1 MLNYEL
7 YDSIS
12 EDDRKYAVAL
22 ESAEISLD
30 RSLLALDA
38 IMESE
43 ELKIREAELKC
54 FEESGDVLSLM
65 DYYEDAKE
73 GTAEKKKGI
82 IATIWD
88 KIINFINKILGRDDK
103 KDEKSQYAVD
113 AETKTK
119 IQKIGDAVKAVTEF
133 LTNPIKSL
141 FTKGV
146 DLWKKL
152 LGAVELI
159 TLGTVV
165 IVGGKAIVK
174 KVVNG
179 KETEAKA
186 ETMTGAEINEQV
198 GILGKFINM
207 IKKPT
212 ESNKEN
218 MGKDIGESNE
228 GIVSKIVSSI
238 IKHIKDT
245 KDKLLAAPKVVG
257 QTIKDAAKSAADK
270 VKSKADKV
278 ADKVKKTADQVASD
292 VGDAVDNATS
302 DSDSDGVKQE
312 SADDLM
318 SKDFAELLASEPFTE
333 SADAEDVADM
343 LKDLI

>member
-12 EDDRKYAVAL
+12 EDDRKYVVAL

-119 IQKIGDAVKAVTEF
+119 IQKLGDAVKAVTEF

-198 GILGKFINM
+198 GLLGKFM
-207 IKKPT
+207 KKPA

-228 GIVSKIVSSI
+228 GIVSKIISSI
-238 IKHIKDT
+238 IKHIKNT
-245 KDKLLAAPKVVG
+245 KDKLLAAPKVAG
-257 QTIKDAAKSAADK
+257 QKIKDGAKSAADK
-270 VKSKADKV
+270 VKSKVDQV
-278 ADKVKKTADQVASD
+278 ANKVKNTADQVASD
-292 VGDAVDNATS
+292 VSDAVDDATS

-312 SADDLM
+312 SADDFM
-318 SKDFAELLASEPFTE
+318 TKDFAELLASEPFTE

>member
-73 GTAEKKKGI
+73 GTAEKKKGV

-88 KIINFINKILGRDDK
+88 KIISFINKILGRDDK

-119 IQKIGDAVKAVTEF
+119 IQKLGDAVKAVTEF

-165 IVGGKAIVK
+165 IVGGKAIAK

-179 KETEAKA
+179 KETETAA
-186 ETMTGAEINEQV
+186 ETMSGAEVNEKI
-198 GILGKFINM
+198 GFLRKLMNM
-207 IKKPT
+207 VKKPT
-212 ESNKEN
+212 ESNKDKI
-218 MGKDIGESNE
+218 GKDIGESNE

-245 KDKLLAAPKVVG
+245 IGKLLAAPKVAG
-257 QTIKDAAKSAADK
+257 QKIKDGGKAAADK
-270 VKSKADKV
+270 VKSKADQV
-278 ADKVKKTADQVASD
+278 ANKVKNTADQVASD
-292 VGDAVDNATS
+292 VSDAVDDATS
-302 DSDSDGVKQE
+302 DSGSDGVKQE
-312 SADDLM
+312 SADDFM
-318 SKDFAELLASEPFTE
+318 TKDFAELLASEPFTE

>member
-54 FEESGDVLSLM
+54 FEESGDVLTLM

-88 KIINFINKILGRDDK
+88 KIISFINKILGRDDK

-119 IQKIGDAVKAVTEF
+119 IQKLGDAVKAVTEF
-133 LTNPIKSL
+133 LTNPIKAI

-165 IVGGKAIVK
+165 IVGGKAIAK

-186 ETMTGAEINEQV
+186 ETMTGTEINEQV
-198 GILGKFINM
+198 GFLRKLINM
-207 IKKPT
+207 VKKPT
-212 ESNKEN
+212 ESNKDKI
-218 MGKDIGESNE
+218 GKDIGESNE
-228 GIVSKIVSSI
+228 GIVSKIVSGI
-238 IKHIKDT
+238 IKNIKDLIE
-245 KDKLLAAPKVVG
+245 KLRNAPKVAGEKV
-257 QTIKDAAKSAADK
+257 KAAVDK
-270 VKSKADKV
+270 VTDKLS
-278 ADKVKKTADQVASD
+278 KKTN
-292 VGDAVDNATS
+292 DAVDKAEEKGKEIAGSLAKNVDL
-302 DSDSDGVKQE
+302 DSFTD

-318 SKDFAELLASEPFTE
+318 TKDFAELLASEPFTE
-333 SADAEDVADM
+333 SADAEDVVDM

>member
-88 KIINFINKILGRDDK
+88 KIIGFINKILGRDDK
-103 KDEKSQYAVD
+103 KDENSQYGVD
-113 AETKTK
+113 PETRTK
-119 IQKIGDAVKAVTEF
+119 IQKLGDAVKAVTEF
-133 LTNPIKSL
+133 LTNPIKAI

-146 DLWKKL
+146 ELWKKL

-159 TLGTVV
+159 AIGTVV
-165 IVGGKAIVK
+165 IVGGKTIVK

-186 ETMTGAEINEQV
+186 ETMSGEEINKQV
-198 GILGKFINM
+198 GFLRKLINM

-228 GIVSKIVSSI
+228 GIVSKIVSGI
-238 IKHIKDT
+238 LKQINDT
-245 KDKLLAAPKVVG
+245 IGKLRNAPKVAGEKVKEAVG
-257 QTIKDAAKSAADK
+257 KVTDKLSKKTNDLADK
-270 VKSKADKV
+270 AEEKGKEIAGSLAKN
-278 ADKVKKTADQVASD
+278 
-292 VGDAVDNATS
+292 VDL
-302 DSDSDGVKQE
+302 DSFTD

>member
-73 GTAEKKKGI
+73 GTAEKKKGV

-88 KIINFINKILGRDDK
+88 KIISFINKILGRDDK
-103 KDEKSQYAVD
+103 KDEKSQYGVD
-113 AETKTK
+113 PETKTK
-119 IQKIGDAVKAVTEF
+119 IQKLGDAVKAVTEF
-133 LTNPIKSL
+133 LTNPIKAV

-146 DLWKKL
+146 ALWKKL
-152 LGAVELI
+152 LGVIELI
-159 TLGTVV
+159 TIGTVV

-179 KETEAKA
+179 KETETAA
-186 ETMTGAEINEQV
+186 ETMSGAEVNEKI
-198 GILGKFINM
+198 GFLRKLMNM
-207 IKKPT
+207 VKKPT

-228 GIVSKIVSSI
+228 GIVSKIVSGI
-238 IKHIKDT
+238 IKNIKDLIE
-245 KDKLLAAPKVVG
+245 KLRNAPKVAGEKV
-257 QTIKDAAKSAADK
+257 KAAVDK
-270 VKSKADKV
+270 VTDKLSKKSNDLA
-278 ADKVKKTADQVASD
+278 
-292 VGDAVDNATS
+292 DNAEEKGEEIAGS
-302 DSDSDGVKQE
+302 LAKNVDLDSFTD

>member
-113 AETKTK
+113 GETKTK

-152 LGAVELI
+152 LGVVELI

-198 GILGKFINM
+198 GILRKLINM
-207 IKKPT
+207 VKKPT
-212 ESNKEN
+212 ESNKDKI
-218 MGKDIGESNE
+218 GKDIGESNE

-245 KDKLLAAPKVVG
+245 IGKLLAAPKVAG
-257 QTIKDAAKSAADK
+257 QKIKDGAKSAA
-270 VKSKADKV
+270 
-278 ADKVKKTADQVASD
+278 
-292 VGDAVDNATS
+292 DNATS
-302 DSDSDGVKQE
+302 DSGSDGVKQE
-312 SADDLM
+312 SADDFM